1 MEFISNSQI
10 FCNYF
15 SFCQKKTSKIR
26 EKSSLPIDKV
36 VGFSYS
42 SNRLPVTLRY

>member
-1 MEFISNSQI
+1 MQNVSNLQI
-10 FCNYF
+10 FLQLF
-15 SFCQKKTSKIR
+15 FILSEKTSKIR
-26 EKSSLPIDKV
+26 EKSSLPIDRE